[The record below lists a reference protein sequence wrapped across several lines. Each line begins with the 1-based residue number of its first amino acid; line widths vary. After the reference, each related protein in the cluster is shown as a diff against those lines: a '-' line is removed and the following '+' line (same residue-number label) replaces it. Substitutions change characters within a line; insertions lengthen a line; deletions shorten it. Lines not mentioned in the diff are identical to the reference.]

1 MKRASYR
8 QGVAFIALNDD
19 AENVEVDQVASTIS
33 VGLLADLFGLETE
46 IVANEVVSY
55 RLQRALE
62 S

>member
-19 AENVEVDQVASTIS
+19 AENVEVDEVANTIS

-46 IVANEVVSY
+46 IVANEVISY